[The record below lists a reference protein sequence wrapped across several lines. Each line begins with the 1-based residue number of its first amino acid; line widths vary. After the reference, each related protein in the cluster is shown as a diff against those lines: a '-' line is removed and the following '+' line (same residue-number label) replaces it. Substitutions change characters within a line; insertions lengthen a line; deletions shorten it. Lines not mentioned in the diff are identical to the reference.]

1 MPPRKVKGGWK
12 NPGTNK
18 VWKTKAEA
26 MRQHRAI
33 KASQVKRGKK

>member
-18 VWKTKAEA
+18 VWPTKAGA
-26 MRQHRAI
+26 MKQHRAI
-33 KASQVKRGKK
+33 KARQAKKR